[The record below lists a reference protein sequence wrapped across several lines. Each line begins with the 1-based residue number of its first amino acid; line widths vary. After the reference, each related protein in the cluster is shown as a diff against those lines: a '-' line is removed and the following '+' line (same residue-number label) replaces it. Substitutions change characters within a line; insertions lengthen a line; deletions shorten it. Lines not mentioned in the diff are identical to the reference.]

1 MRGGMMNDKVC
12 IVTGGASGI
21 GLAIAESFSE
31 DGARVVAVDI
41 NGVKLREEADR
52 IGAEFLQAD
61 LSKRDD
67 CRAVVDFTLQTCSR
81 VDVLV
86 NVAGVQAVS
95 PIESFPEDR
104 WDFMISLMLTA
115 PFLLMKYVWPSM
127 KAHGWGRVI
136 NINSIHGLVAS
147 EFKAAYVSAKHG
159 LAGLTKTAALEGG
172 PHGITVNSICPA
184 YVRTPL
190 VDNQIADQAKSHGIS
205 REEVIETIMLQKAAV
220 KKLIEPETIAD
231 VAMFL
236 CSDTAAHITGS
247 TMTIDG
253 GWTAG

>member
-1 MRGGMMNDKVC
+1 MMNGKVC

-21 GLAIAESFSE
+21 GLAIAESFSK
-31 DGARVVAVDI
+31 DGARVVAADI

-52 IGAEFLQAD
+52 IGAAFLQAD
-61 LSKRDD
+61 LSRRDD
-67 CRAVVDFTLQTCSR
+67 CRAVVDFTLEKFSR

-86 NVAGVQAVS
+86 NVAGVQTVS

-115 PFLLMKYVWPSM
+115 PFLLTKYAWPSM
-127 KAHGWGRVI
+127 KMHGWGRVI

-172 PHGITVNSICPA
+172 PYGITVNSICPG

-190 VDNQIADQAKSHGIS
+190 VDSQIADQAKNHGIS

-236 CSDTAAHITGS
+236 CSDTGAHITGS
-247 TMTIDG
+247 TLTIDG

>member
-1 MRGGMMNDKVC
+1 MMNGKVC

-21 GLAIAESFSE
+21 GLAIAESFSK
-31 DGARVVAVDI
+31 DGARVVAADI
-41 NGVKLREEADR
+41 NGVKLQEEADR
-52 IGAEFLQAD
+52 IGAAFLQAD

-67 CRAVVDFTLQTCSR
+67 CRAVVDFTLKKFYR

-115 PFLLMKYVWPSM
+115 PFLLTKYAWPSM

-172 PHGITVNSICPA
+172 PYGITVNSICPS

-190 VDNQIADQAKSHGIS
+190 VDNQIADQAKNHGIS

-236 CSDTAAHITGS
+236 CSDTGAHITGS